1 MVPFVLLPHAT
12 KSMFACQQFTVFG
25 TNTLCL
31 FLTTPQLKLCGAF
44 DKQRFA
50 FMQRQ
55 REAMEAQA
63 AQEERHEQGKRRA
76 KLEAG
81 FAEVSPAMSC
91 PVLLLDLNRV
101 RLQVAQC

>member
-1 MVPFVLLPHAT
+1 
-12 KSMFACQQFTVFG
+12 
-25 TNTLCL
+25 
-31 FLTTPQLKLCGAF
+31 
-44 DKQRFA
+44 
-50 FMQRQ
+50 MQRQ

-91 PVLLLDLNRV
+91 PVLLLDLKRV